1 MPLVILLCYP
11 VSALQGRIC
20 WLCCVSYSSKS
31 NTYSADQQNK
41 QHYVKLANARC
52 NYLPVILVKGFFA
65 WQQCWWSCASI
76 IGLQAVSFHML
87 NLKRWACASKWWF
100 HMNCIYTYLHAGH
113 WRRFQVAHS
122 HIHAEK
128 VFISAILPG
137 CRRRIYEST
146 SWFLGPT
153 SLLTSWKIAWAG
165 NPFWYLECRN
175 NHFKN

>member
-1 MPLVILLCYP
+1 MPLCLQCQYQPHFPALTALEKNHSAFFLDLCIAFFGTRLLFLVDLQHSIPVPLVILLCHP

-41 QHYVKLANARC
+41 QHYEQLANARC
-52 NYLPVILVKGFFA
+52 NYLPVIIVKGFFA

-100 HMNCIYTYLHAGH
+100 HMNCIYT
-113 WRRFQVAHS
+113 
-122 HIHAEK
+122 
-128 VFISAILPG
+128 
-137 CRRRIYEST
+137 
-146 SWFLGPT
+146 
-153 SLLTSWKIAWAG
+153 
-165 NPFWYLECRN
+165 
-175 NHFKN
+175 